1 MDHDKTI
8 KLVTNLDRTAIEA
21 KLEQVRV
28 AAQAKNLGE
37 LAMLFTGVEGMPRA
51 QIEQRIRNA
60 LKWLADKPEH
70 KGMSALLELV
80 EINLPNLK

>member
-1 MDHDKTI
+1 MDHDQTL
-8 KLVTNLDRTAIEA
+8 KLVMNLDRAAIEGR
-21 KLEQVRV
+21 LEQVRV
-28 AAQAKNLGE
+28 AAQAKGLAE
-37 LAMLFTGVEGMPRA
+37 LAALFGEVEGMPRA

-70 KGMSALLELV
+70 RMLSAQLELV